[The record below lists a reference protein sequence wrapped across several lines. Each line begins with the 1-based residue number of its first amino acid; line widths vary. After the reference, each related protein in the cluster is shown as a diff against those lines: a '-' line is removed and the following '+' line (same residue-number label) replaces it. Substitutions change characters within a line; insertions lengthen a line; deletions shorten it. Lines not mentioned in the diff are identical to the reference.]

1 MKTEYTKKYNS
12 EDDNSSDDNKS
23 SSDEEEGKKSN
34 SYQAAILPIVIQP
47 KELAKVATP
56 TTQTKHEV
64 YDVVFVSY
72 GFICFRK
79 IWVICLYAIMLDK
92 TMFKA
97 LL

>member
-1 MKTEYTKKYNS
+1 MTTAQMTTKAQAMKKKERKVFNIRRLFSQY
-12 EDDNSSDDNKS
+12 
-23 SSDEEEGKKSN
+23 
-34 SYQAAILPIVIQP
+34 PIVIQP